1 MVSLY
6 LLLWHAF
13 IIHRHMVRLICLTV
27 EYLFT
32 EYFCA
37 CLQLRYR
44 GIMISS
50 TCPGLKTRQ
59 QGLRGCPTVPVGRK
73 AMINALDV
81 SIIRI
86 RPGQLRLVHDLHTLF
101 RMFRSLCCFILQ
113 HVFSQRQKCC
123 HARPYQ
129 AMICHITQGQG
140 MSFHTVQSQAGS
152 TQTVLPAPAGL
163 NCHGQLIL
171 CCLQ

>member
-1 MVSLY
+1 MSISSQNTFVPACSY
-6 LLLWHAF
+6 
-13 IIHRHMVRLICLTV
+13 V
-27 EYLFT
+27 T
-32 EYFCA
+32 E
-37 CLQLRYR
+37 

-123 HARPYQ
+123 HARPYH
-129 AMICHITQGQG
+129 AVICHITPYHARPRYVIPHCPEPGR
-140 MSFHTVQSQAGS
+140 FNTVS
-152 TQTVLPAPAGL
+152 PASSSRP
-163 NCHGQLIL
+163 
-171 CCLQ
+171 